1 MSGVADKESRSNLFE
16 LVKRRIITMKF
27 QDLSEQQI
35 LELFESAPLKDF
47 DLIYKFYKTYINVVK
62 VLCEALSGY
71 GYQKDV
77 YELYNAF
84 YAPQKLSYAS
94 FSRIL
99 GEMEESGLISSKNA
113 NKKIVFMKQKAYALL
128 GKNQTTIH
136 SSRLNNRA
144 MKKSEQLTKLHLLTQ
159 KTCGDLYRPENM
171 KRSKHNSSIYHTM
184 VGRQHMYFFFCL
196 KERQKSEDLKVEA
209 LNFLSSHVEFSNS
222 KELLVDFYFVVDED
236 AQRFETAFKKL
247 KEASTLQYYQS
258 LDTLRIKKIK
268 L

>member
-1 MSGVADKESRSNLFE
+1 
-16 LVKRRIITMKF
+16 MKF

-35 LELFESAPLKDF
+35 LELFESAPIKDF

-99 GEMEESGLISSKNA
+99 GEMGGSGLIGSKNA
-113 NKKIVFMKQKAYALL
+113 NKKIIFLKQKAYALL

-136 SSRLNNRA
+136 SSRINNRS
-144 MKKSEQLTKLHLLTQ
+144 MKKSEQLTKLHLLIQ
-159 KTCGDLYRPENM
+159 KIFQGAYRPDYLR
-171 KRSKHNSSIYHTM
+171 RSPHNTSIYCVSKNH
-184 VGRQHMYFFFCL
+184 QDFHFFFCL
-196 KERQKSEDLKVEA
+196 KEKQKSEDLKSEA
-209 LNFLSSHVEFSNS
+209 ANFLSNNVFFEEKRIVE
-222 KELLVDFYFVVDED
+222 FYFVIHED
-236 AQRFETAFKKL
+236 SKRYESAVEKL
-247 KEASTLQYYQS
+247 KKVANLQYHQTTKA
-258 LDTLRIKKIK
+258 LKIGKIK